1 MGLLVP
7 LDKKATQVLMVNLEM
22 MATLDHMAP
31 QEDQEDVSIDRANL
45 EHLVKVD
52 TLGKR

>member
-1 MGLLVP
+1 MDPLVL

-31 QEDQEDVSIDRANL
+31 QEDQENVSLDEVNQ
-45 EHLVKVD
+45 EHLVKMD
-52 TLGKR
+52 IQGKM